1 MPIYCGNNL
10 NDPKL
15 TSGTHNIGT
24 NYQCLRKGIGVGINL
39 PYDPSYSR
47 PYIPIDNRKFYC
59 GKSRRLPRGRG
70 YFAIGSPSKCLQK
83 GVGIG
88 KKQIANR
95 RGGGGGGKYKFSFS
109 TINIDKFNPYIIFLV
124 VITIL
129 SVLFYFVKPKII
141 TKPNPKY
148 PMDSNKTLIDTK
160 KFIVVILVLSI
171 ILTGLILLY
180 KKMKNNLYS

>member
-15 TSGTHNIGT
+15 TSGTYNIGT
-24 NYQCLRKGIGVGINL
+24 NYLCLRKGIGVGINL

-47 PYIPIDNRKFYC
+47 PYRPIDNRKFYC

-95 RGGGGGGKYKFSFS
+95 SGGGGGGGGKFSFS

-171 ILTGLILLY
+171 ILTLLILLY
-180 KKMKNNLYS
+180 KKNEK

>member
-15 TSGTHNIGT
+15 TYRTHNIGT
-24 NYQCLRKGIGVGINL
+24 NYQCLRKGIQVGINL
-39 PYDPSYSR
+39 PYDPAYSR
-47 PYIPIDNRKFYC
+47 PYRPIDNRKFYC
-59 GKSRRLPRGRG
+59 GKSRRLPRGSE

-83 GVGIG
+83 GVAIG

-95 RGGGGGGKYKFSFS
+95 SGGGGGSGSSRNYRFSFS
-109 TINIDKFNPYIIFLV
+109 TIKIDKFNPYIIFLV

-180 KKMKNNLYS
+180 KKNEK

>member
-10 NDPKL
+10 NDVKL

-39 PYDPSYSR
+39 PYDPAYSR
-47 PYIPIDNRKFYC
+47 PYRPIDNRKFYC

-88 KKQIANR
+88 KKQIADR
-95 RGGGGGGKYKFSFS
+95 RGGGGGGGKYRFSFS
-109 TINIDKFNPYIIFLV
+109 GINKEKFNPYIIFLV

-129 SVLFYFVKPKII
+129 SVLFYFVKPKVI

-148 PMDSNKTLIDTK
+148 PTDSNKRLIDTK

-180 KKMKNNLYS
+180 KKNEK

>member
-10 NDPKL
+10 NDSKL
-15 TSGTHNIGT
+15 TAGTHNIGT

-39 PYDPSYSR
+39 PYDPEYSR
-47 PYIPIDNRKFYC
+47 VYTPIDNRKFYC
-59 GKSRRLPRGRG
+59 GKSTHLPAGRG

-95 RGGGGGGKYKFSFS
+95 RGGSRHRFSFS
-109 TINIDKFNPYIIFLV
+109 TTSIYKFNSYIIFCV

-129 SVLFYFVKPKII
+129 SVSF
-141 TKPNPKY
+141 
-148 PMDSNKTLIDTK
+148 
-160 KFIVVILVLSI
+160 
-171 ILTGLILLY
+171 
-180 KKMKNNLYS
+180 